1 MEEVNNSLAFK
12 DFLHKLEQLPLEVK
26 EKTNG
31 TATIQQTTR
40 NLLREEGV
48 AALLADLKALYG
60 DEFDIVETADGIDF
74 VAENE
79 ISDITITW
87 ELKSTIKSIDYDP
100 FLEADRYDE
109 MKAEKQDKKAAR
121 EKEKVAKEELVKER
135 RLAKLAEIEAKK
147 NK

>member
-40 NLLREEGV
+40 NILREEGV
-48 AALLADLKALYG
+48 AALLADLTALYG

-79 ISDITITW
+79 ASDITITW

-109 MKAEKQDKKAAR
+109 MKAEKQAKKDAR
-121 EKEKVAKEELVKER
+121 EKEKLQKEELVKER

-147 NK
+147 SK